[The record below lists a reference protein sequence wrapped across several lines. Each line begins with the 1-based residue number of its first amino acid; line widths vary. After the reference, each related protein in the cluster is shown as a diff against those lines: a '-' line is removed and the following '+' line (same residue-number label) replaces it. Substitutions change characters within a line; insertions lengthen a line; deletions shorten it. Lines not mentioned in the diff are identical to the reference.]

1 MKRKIP
7 LEVLLALL
15 VFSLVIPAAAQETS
29 SQSKQGG
36 AMMSP
41 QGKARTFTGEIWD
54 SDCAKMG
61 SHEQMMKG
69 EGSKNAKECTLSCV
83 SGMGSKFVL
92 YDQSKKAIYQLSD
105 QDKPKEYAGQ
115 RVTVTGTYDS
125 ASKTIQVQ
133 SIEPAS

>member
-1 MKRKIP
+1 MKQQISIGT
-7 LEVLLALL
+7 LLTFLAFLL
-15 VFSLVIPAAAQETS
+15 VLPVAAQETP
-29 SQSKQGG
+29 SQPEQGG
-36 AMMSP
+36 AMMGQES
-41 QGKARTFTGEIWD
+41 KARTFSGEIWD

-69 EGSKNAKECTLSCV
+69 EGSNNAKECTLGCV

-92 YDQSKKAIYQLSD
+92 YDKSKKAIYQLSD
-105 QDKPKEYAGQ
+105 QEKPKEFAGQ
-115 RVTVTGTYDS
+115 RVKVTGTYDS

>member
-1 MKRKIP
+1 MKYKMPIG
-7 LEVLLALL
+7 VLLTLLAFLL
-15 VFSLVIPAAAQETS
+15 VLPAAAQETP
-29 SQSKQGG
+29 SQPKPGG
-36 AMMSP
+36 AMTGAE
-41 QGKARTFTGEIWD
+41 GKARTFTGEIWD

-61 SHEQMMKG
+61 SHDQMMKG
-69 EGSKNAKECTLSCV
+69 EGSKNAKECTLGCV

-92 YDQSKKAIYQLSD
+92 YDKSKKLIYQLSD

-115 RVTVTGTYDS
+115 RVKVTGTYDS

>member
-1 MKRKIP
+1 MKQKIP
-7 LEVLLALL
+7 VGVLLAFLT
-15 VFSLVIPAAAQETS
+15 FSLVLTAAAQEA
-29 SQSKQGG
+29 QSKHGG

-41 QGKARTFTGEIWD
+41 AGKARTFTGEIWD

-69 EGSKNAKECTLSCV
+69 EGSKNAKECTLGCV

-92 YDQSKKAIYQLSD
+92 YDKAKKVIYQLSD
-105 QDKPKEYAGQ
+105 QEKPREFAGQ
-115 RVTVTGTYDS
+115 RVKVTGTYDS
-125 ASKTIQVQ
+125 ATKTIQVQ